1 EQVAQEP
8 KIKTFTS
15 YEIQEYIVG
24 EKKKL
29 EGVKFFDRAN
39 NKQVT
44 LNPDGVFLLVGL
56 KPNTEIAE
64 GVVEQ
69 DQRGFIKTDEKMMS
83 NIPGLFAIGDCRSQ
97 STQQVAAAVGE
108 GAIVV
113 PKIRELLKKH

>member
-1 EQVAQEP
+1 
-8 KIKTFTS
+8 
-15 YEIQEYIVG
+15 
-24 EKKKL
+24 
-29 EGVKFFDRAN
+29 
-39 NKQVT
+39 
-44 LNPDGVFLLVGL
+44 VFLLVGL

-83 NIPGLFAIGDCRSQ
+83 NISGLFAIGDCRSQ

-113 PKIRELLKKH
+113 AKIREHLKKH